1 MTCNYIL
8 LTTSIIKEDV
18 TKLQRMIDSL
28 REYVGES
35 GPAIRHILLLQNI
48 STERADELR
57 AQMDVPAWT
66 EIITHPGVI
75 SLSKARNIMLK
86 AINFAHDADQSTIVA
101 FPDDD
106 CWYPSGTLNHIARIF
121 ESGTD
126 FAFCRYG
133 TTAVP
138 KNNVASWQTP
148 GYRDVVFNASSNTLF
163 IKASVVADVGQFN
176 EKLGVGAE
184 YNGGEDLDYAIRA
197 FRIADNVV
205 WSPEIL
211 VGHRDKDTSLRGNYF
226 IGSALVLRDNAFCSI
241 AAAAQFFR
249 KLLIG
254 GVLVIKG
261 EMHLDQL
268 TKVFYARLKDTA
280 DGT

>member
-1 MTCNYIL
+1 MSCQYIL
-8 LTTSIIKEDV
+8 LTTSIIKGDL

-28 REYVGES
+28 REYNEDGS
-35 GPAIRHILLLQNI
+35 PAIRHILLLQNT
-48 STERADELR
+48 SNERADELR
-57 AQMDVPAWT
+57 IQMNMPAWT
-66 EIITHPGVI
+66 ELITCPDTI

-86 AINFAHDADQSTIVA
+86 AIDFARKADRDTVVA

-106 CWYPSGTLNHIARIF
+106 CWYPAGTLSHLANIF
-121 ESGTD
+121 ESDVD

-133 TTAVP
+133 AKAMP
-138 KNNVASWQTP
+138 ISAVASWQTP

-163 IKASVVADVGQFN
+163 IRASVVARLGAFN

-197 FRIADNVV
+197 YRTAGRVV